1 MPCGS
6 QRWAGETARGRHAP
20 LTGPSSCGLFFPPS
34 WGVVVVFGGGGCRA
48 AGWWCGGEGK
58 WADSG
63 RHLHSTYTYVTRD
76 LADTGCHSAA
86 GRVARLVERAP
97 SCAHGG
103 GGCWVRVPAHLFC
116 ARGRRSRTDSSA
128 EGPCVSARDFLANP
142 SLSLSLSVL
151 EQTEPDR
158 PQSVPSQTQHIP
170 AQHRN
175 RAPSE
180 QGSAVPD
187 ATVASPPPSNCPSAI
202 CHLPARTHDPWP
214 PTPPTAS
221 TSRSCRACSGFVLP
235 APPRPAPTP
244 CVLSALTPGPGPG
257 VTPGHAGC
265 RLPAAAD
272 PTHTGQTPTP
282 AGHAGHAQPR
292 PRRGLKSSL
301 LKQPAGF
308 RGGPRRHAGRRLC
321 RRGL

>member
-1 MPCGS
+1 MRVLDVDRGAETPRVFGDIVAEDDGAHRRLAGARLALRKS
-6 QRWAGETARGRHAP
+6 ALGGRGETARGRHAP
-20 LTGPSSCGLFFPPS
+20 STGPSSCGLFFPPS
-34 WGVVVVFGGGGCRA
+34 WGVVVGGIRGGGGCRA
-48 AGWWCGGEGK
+48 AGWWWWGRGVGGQ
-58 WADSG
+58 
-63 RHLHSTYTYVTRD
+63 RHSTYTYVTRD

-116 ARGRRSRTDSSA
+116 ARGRRSRTASSA
-128 EGPCVSARDFLANP
+128 EGPCVSARDFQTNP
-142 SLSLSLSVL
+142 SLSLALCAGADRAR
-151 EQTEPDR
+151 QTAECPQPDTAHSR
-158 PQSVPSQTQHIP
+158 PTPKPRAKRASRDLLFQTRQSRLHRVPIAHLP
-170 AQHRN
+170 
-175 RAPSE
+175 
-180 QGSAVPD
+180 
-187 ATVASPPPSNCPSAI
+187 I
-202 CHLPARTHDPWP
+202 CHLPDRTHDPWP

-235 APPRPAPTP
+235 AP

-292 PRRGLKSSL
+292 PRR
-301 LKQPAGF
+301 
-308 RGGPRRHAGRRLC
+308 
-321 RRGL
+321 